1 MEPGKMSLEADGG
14 NLTAFGN
21 AIAATRP
28 TTDHRKSRQSMKT
41 QRRESRS

>member
-21 AIAATRP
+21 AIP
-28 TTDHRKSRQSMKT
+28 
-41 QRRESRS
+41 RRGQPLTIANRDNQ